1 MEMTPAEQAL
11 HDAAVAFAKSN
22 RRRIAKEFTST
33 AVYKREMVPVSVF
46 MAGCAGAGKT
56 EAAIELIDRF
66 DEGAGTRVMRIDP
79 DEFRIHFVGY
89 NGHNSWIFQKA
100 ATILVEKIHD
110 LALDR
115 EQSFVFDGTL
125 SHYDKAVSNIERSL
139 GRGRPCVILFVYQK
153 PHLAWQ
159 FTLAREAKE
168 GRRIPADVFVDQ
180 FFGTRDVVNR
190 LKKQFERDLRVDLLI
205 KNSDGSDRAYKANV
219 DRIQNHLHDG
229 YDREG
234 LLAMIKAGVTK

>member
-1 MEMTPAEQAL
+1 MTPEEKAL
-11 HDAAVAFAKSN
+11 HDAAVEYARRN
-22 RRRIAKEFTST
+22 RKRIAKEFANP
-33 AVYKREMVPVSVF
+33 AVYLPEEKPVSVF

-56 EAAIELIDRF
+56 EAAIELIASF
-66 DEGAGTRVMRIDP
+66 DQGDGTGVMRIDP
-79 DEFRIHFVGY
+79 DDFRWHFIGY
-89 NGHNSWIFQKA
+89 NGHNSWLFQLP

-110 LALDR
+110 VALDR
-115 EQSFVFDGTL
+115 KQSFVFDGTL
-125 SHYDKAVSNIERSL
+125 SNHEKAVTNIQRSL
-139 GRGRPCVILFVYQK
+139 NRNRKCVVLFVYQK
-153 PHLAWQ
+153 PYLAWR

-168 GRRIPADVFVDQ
+168 GRRIPLEVFVDQ

-190 LKKQFERDLRVDLLI
+190 LKEQFEKDLQVDLLI

-219 DRIQNHLHDG
+219 DRIQNHLHDR

>member
-1 MEMTPAEQAL
+1 MDMTPAEEAL

-22 RRRIAKEFTST
+22 RRRIAKEFTNT
-33 AVYKREMVPVSVF
+33 AVYKPETIPVSVF

-56 EAAIELIDRF
+56 EAAIELIDKF

-79 DEFRIHFVGY
+79 DDFRIHFVGY
-89 NGHNSWIFQKA
+89 NGHNSWIFQRA

-115 EQSFVFDGTL
+115 RQSFVFDGTL

-139 GRGRPCVILFVYQK
+139 GRHRPCVILFVYQK

-159 FTLAREAKE
+159 FTQAREARE
-168 GRRIPADVFVDQ
+168 GRRIPAEVFVEQ

-190 LKKQFERDLRVDLLI
+190 LKHDFGRNLQVDLLI
-205 KNSDGSDRAYKANV
+205 KNSDGSDRSYNANV
-219 DRIQNHLHDG
+219 DRIQNHLHDS

-234 LLAMIKAGVTK
+234 LLAMIRQG